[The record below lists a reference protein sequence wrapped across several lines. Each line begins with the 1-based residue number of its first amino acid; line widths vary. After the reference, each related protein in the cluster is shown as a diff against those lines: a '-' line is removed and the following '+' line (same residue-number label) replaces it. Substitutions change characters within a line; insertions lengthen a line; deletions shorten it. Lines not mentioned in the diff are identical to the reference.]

1 MESLQSYGIYF
12 IISGGLLVI
21 AGLIVGYLATL
32 RSGPIGFEMPK
43 IAAKRS
49 DETQSAARVSGTTP
63 ENHTPVTENRHYTST
78 GTTNVDVVSQ
88 LERLSKL
95 REQGVLSQEQFDAL
109 KQQILEM

>member
-12 IISGGLLVI
+12 IIFGGLLIV

-32 RSGPIGFEMPK
+32 PSATTRIDIPEIAPKRAAETPSAPRASATAPEAQATNTDNSQSG
-43 IAAKRS
+43 
-49 DETQSAARVSGTTP
+49 
-63 ENHTPVTENRHYTST
+63 ST
-78 GTTNVDVVSQ
+78 GKQNVDVVNQ

-109 KQQILEM
+109 KQQILGM